1 MVHLLRWSYS
11 HDYHGVLLPPQISL
25 EMAMWGLSVPESWV
39 VERMAESTS
48 FPGNQWASC
57 CCPSVSLLSSRIGKF
72 ICLFVCLVHSKRGE
86 ENVEQ
91 KVLYCLC
98 LFSELEASET
108 RNGFSDSPGLCY
120 GFPPGRQVCSTSTCL
135 DIRRTAGRG
144 NSSNQWYIGQYFK
157 TSACRP
163 TAFIKLL
170 RVFIECEVGHF
181 QWISLFMK

>member
-1 MVHLLRWSYS
+1 MVLQPW
-11 HDYHGVLLPPQISL
+11 LP
-25 EMAMWGLSVPESWV
+25 WGLVASSDL
-39 VERMAESTS
+39 
-48 FPGNQWASC
+48 PGNGHVRPFCSWILGSGENGRVHVL
-57 CCPSVSLLSSRIGKF
+57 PWKPMSILLLSFCVSPILKDWEVY
-72 ICLFVCLVHSKRGE
+72 LFVCLVHSKRGE